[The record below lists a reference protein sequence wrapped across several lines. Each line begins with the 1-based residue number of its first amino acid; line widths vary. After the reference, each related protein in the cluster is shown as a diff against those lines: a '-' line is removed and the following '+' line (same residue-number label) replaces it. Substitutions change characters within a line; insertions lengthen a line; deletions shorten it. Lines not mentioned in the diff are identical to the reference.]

1 MEPNPL
7 KWEKAMTISIPI
19 YKVDDNKH
27 ILITISSH
35 YSWDIVMSIHSLQYP
50 NLYYSGSLLSTR
62 LDFAFC

>member
-7 KWEKAMTISIPI
+7 KWEKAMTIST
-19 YKVDDNKH
+19 KVDDNKH

-35 YSWDIVMSIHSLQYP
+35 YSWDIVMSEYSLQYP
-50 NLYYSGSLLSTR
+50 NLYYSGSLLATR